1 MKQKLSLSTAIA
13 QILGATIARVASGF
27 AYMAGA
33 IAALKLF
40 Y

>member
-13 QILGATIARVASGF
+13 QILGATTARVVSGF
-27 AYMAGA
+27 AYAAGV